1 MELAETVVID
11 TDVLIDHLR
20 GFKEAKIFL
29 NLFYDNSLNG
39 LISTITVM
47 ELLSGKSAS
56 EESRRKKIERLFL
69 LFKAI
74 DITFSIAE
82 KAGEIRRKYLTNP
95 IDSLIAATAINF
107 NCKLVTCNINHYQM
121 IEELVLLKPYNK

>member
-1 MELAETVVID
+1 MKLAETVVID

-56 EESRRKKIERLFL
+56 EESRIKKEEDRKIIL
-69 LFKAI
+69 
-74 DITFSIAE
+74 TF
-82 KAGEIRRKYLTNP
+82 
-95 IDSLIAATAINF
+95 
-107 NCKLVTCNINHYQM
+107 
-121 IEELVLLKPYNK
+121 